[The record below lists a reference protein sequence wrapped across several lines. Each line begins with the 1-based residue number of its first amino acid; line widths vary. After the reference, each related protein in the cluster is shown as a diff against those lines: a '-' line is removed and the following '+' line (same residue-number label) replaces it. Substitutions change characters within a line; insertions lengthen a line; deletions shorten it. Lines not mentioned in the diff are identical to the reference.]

1 MRILMI
7 PKQLVIEINRFVARV
22 DISARHVR
30 MYTCDYTGK
39 SQHLYTLS
47 FLFISSCKPLARI
60 CVTIVSPPG
69 TLKQPQ
75 AENVSNTGYN
85 YKQGVEKLRYLEFQY
100 PS

>member
-1 MRILMI
+1 MRISMI
-7 PKQLVIEINRFVARV
+7 PKKLVIEINRFVARV

-75 AENVSNTGYN
+75 YKNVYNTGYN
-85 YKQGVEKLRYLEFQY
+85 YNQGVEKTKVVRS
-100 PS
+100 PRP